1 MFDHG
6 FTDLIHLV
14 FVFQILRQYSVFD
27 LLVVLI
33 FVVFLS
39 IRVVREWVGF
49 LVLFKFAVLLI

>member
-27 LLVVLI
+27 LLVVFI
-33 FVVFLS
+33 FVIFLS

-49 LVLFKFAVLLI
+49 FVLFKFAVLLI